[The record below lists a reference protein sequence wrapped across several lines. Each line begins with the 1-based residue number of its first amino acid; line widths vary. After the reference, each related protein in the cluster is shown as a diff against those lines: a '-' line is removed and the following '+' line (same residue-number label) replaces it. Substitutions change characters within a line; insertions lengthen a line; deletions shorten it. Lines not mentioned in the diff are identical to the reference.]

1 MKNPWLVVLLSA
13 SFLVTIGLGIR
24 QSMGLF
30 LTPISLEMGTGRELF
45 SFAIAIQNILWGIS
59 SPLFGAL
66 SDRIGCWKVAALGG
80 GFYLAGLLMMAGI
93 VTPGGMIFGNILF
106 GLGLGSAGMA
116 VTLGAV
122 SKVVPDAK
130 RTLAIGLVTSLGSFG
145 QFALVP
151 ITQLMILGYG
161 WQVAM
166 ISLSM
171 IGGTIIAVSYG
182 LKSADDSTTAMVAE
196 SSLGKTVLH
205 AFRSRDY
212 ILLVAGFFVCGLH
225 LVFITTHLPVFLQDN
240 GIKAS
245 VASWS
250 LSMIGLFNIAG
261 AIFFG
266 WIGGK
271 MPKKIP
277 LACIYLA
284 RTIIIFGFITF
295 PITPTSAI
303 VFGMAM
309 GFIWL
314 GTIPLT
320 SGLVITFF
328 GPRYMATLYGV
339 VFLSHQMGSFL
350 GAWLGGKIYDITD
363 NYDLMWN
370 INLAAGLGAFLI
382 HLIIREKPI
391 PFPIA
396 KPA

>member
-1 MKNPWLVVLLSA
+1 MKNPWLIVLLSA

-59 SPLFGAL
+59 SPFFGAL

-80 GFYLAGLLMMAGI
+80 AFYLTGLLMMTGI
-93 VTPGGMIFGNILF
+93 VTPSGMIFGNILF

-151 ITQLMILGYG
+151 ITQLMILGFG
-161 WQVAM
+161 WQIAM
-166 ISLSM
+166 LSLSM

-182 LKSADDSTTAMVAE
+182 LKAADDSTSAMVAE
-196 SSLGKTVLH
+196 STLGKTVLH
-205 AFRSRDY
+205 AFQSRDY

-240 GIKAS
+240 DIPPS
-245 VASWS
+245 IASWS

-277 LACIYLA
+277 LALIYLA
-284 RTIIIFGFITF
+284 RTIIIFCFITL

-303 VFGMAM
+303 LFGMAM

-320 SGLVITFF
+320 SGLVVTFF

-350 GAWLGGKIYDITD
+350 GAWLGGKIYDLTGS
-363 NYDLMWN
+363 YDLMWD
-370 INLAAGLGAFLI
+370 INLVAGLGAFLI

-391 PFPIA
+391 PMPTP

>member
-1 MKNPWLVVLLSA
+1 MKSPWLIVLLSA

-30 LTPISLEMGTGRELF
+30 LTPISLEMGSGREVF
-45 SFAIAIQNILWGIS
+45 SFAIAIQNILWGLS
-59 SPLFGAL
+59 SPFFGAI
-66 SDRIGCWKVAALGG
+66 SDRIGCWKVAAMGG
-80 GFYLAGLLMMAGI
+80 GFYLAGLLTMAGF
-93 VTPGGMIFGNILF
+93 VTPGGMIFGNVLF

-122 SKVVPDAK
+122 SKIVPDDK

-151 ITQLMILGYG
+151 ITQLLILGYG

-166 ISLSM
+166 ISLSLV
-171 IGGTIIAVSYG
+171 GSTIIAVSYG
-182 LKSADDSTTAMVAE
+182 LKAADDSTTTMVAE
-196 SSLGKTVLH
+196 SSLGKTVIH
-205 AFRSRDY
+205 AFQSRDY

-240 GIKAS
+240 GIHPS
-245 VASWS
+245 IASWS
-250 LSMIGLFNIAG
+250 LSLIGLFNIAG

-277 LACIYLA
+277 LALIYLA
-284 RTIIIFGFITF
+284 RTIIIFAFVSM
-295 PITPTSAI
+295 PITPASAI
-303 VFGMAM
+303 IFGAAM

-320 SGLVITFF
+320 SGLVVTFF
-328 GPRYMATLYGV
+328 GPRYLATLYGV
-339 VFLSHQMGSFL
+339 VFLSHQLGSFI
-350 GAWLGGKIYDITD
+350 GAWLGGRIYDLTGS
-363 NYDLMWN
+363 YDLMWN

-391 PFPIA
+391 PFPTPKMA
-396 KPA
+396 

>member
-1 MKNPWLVVLLSA
+1 Y
-13 SFLVTIGLGIR
+13 
-24 QSMGLF
+24 
-30 LTPISLEMGTGRELF
+30 LT
-45 SFAIAIQNILWGIS
+45 
-59 SPLFGAL
+59 
-66 SDRIGCWKVAALGG
+66 
-80 GFYLAGLLMMAGI
+80 GLLMMAGF
-93 VTPGGMIFGNILF
+93 VTPSGMIFGNILF

-161 WQVAM
+161 WQIAM

-182 LKSADDSTTAMVAE
+182 LKAADDSTSAIVAE
-196 SSLGKTVLH
+196 STLGKTVLH
-205 AFRSRDY
+205 AFQSRDY

-240 GIKAS
+240 GIPPS
-245 VASWS
+245 IASWS

-277 LACIYLA
+277 LALIYLA
-284 RTIIIFGFITF
+284 RTIIIFSFITL

-303 VFGMAM
+303 LFGMAM

-320 SGLVITFF
+320 SGLVVTFF

-350 GAWLGGKIYDITD
+350 GAWLGGKIYDLTGS
-363 NYDLMWN
+363 YDLMWD
-370 INLAAGLGAFLI
+370 INLVAGLGAFLI

-391 PFPIA
+391 PMPTP